1 MAKTFQSFINRPA
14 YVIVVTIWLVYAVL
28 SIFGPR
34 INNFHLSDATF
45 YLVQLSIIL
54 PLLAIWL
61 TATYGAVSFKNYA
74 RLISDSP
81 DGKALDLVTN
91 GFILLVASFILQ
103 TLLGV
108 FPRYAVGTAWLYPLV
123 FMRNHIPLLLSITS
137 AIYVCI
143 GSYRLA
149 SIVKGKAYR
158 RELYA
163 VLGAYVLVAGW
174 LGQFFF
180 THISHNLNH
189 GIPNFALPGQLP
201 FYTIAV
207 PYLLVWLLGII
218 SVLNISTYIRNVRG
232 AIYRAA
238 LRYLAAGLMSVIT
251 FAMALQMLTFANSAI
266 LQLNFGLILT
276 LVYLILAFYAGGFSL
291 VAAGA
296 RKLVRIEAS

>member
-1 MAKTFQSFINRPA
+1 MVKTIQSFIRQPA
-14 YVIVVTIWLVYAVL
+14 YLMGITAWLIYAVL

-34 INNFHLSDATF
+34 VNNFHLSDTTF

-54 PLLAIWL
+54 PVLVIWL
-61 TATYGAVSFKNYA
+61 IAIYGAVSFKSYA
-74 RLISDSP
+74 RLIKDSR

-91 GFILLVASFILQ
+91 GLILLVASFILQ
-103 TLLGV
+103 TVLGV
-108 FPRYAVGTAWLYPLV
+108 FPRFAVGTAWLNPLV
-123 FMRNHIPLLLSITS
+123 FLRNHLPMLFSLAS
-137 AIYVCI
+137 AIFICV

-149 SIVKGKAYR
+149 SIVKARAYR

-163 VLGAYVLVAGW
+163 VLGIYVVAAGW
-174 LGQFFF
+174 LANFFF
-180 THISHNLNH
+180 THISHSMNN
-189 GIPNFALPGQLP
+189 GIPNFSLPGQWP

-207 PYLLVWLLGII
+207 PYLLIWLLGII

-238 LRYLAAGLMSVIT
+238 LRYLAAGLMSVNT
-251 FAMALQMLTFANSAI
+251 FAMALQILTFTNSAF
-266 LQLNFGLILT
+266 LRLNFGLILT
-276 LVYLILAFYAGGFSL
+276 LVYMILALYAAGFSL